1 MPPTLLPFL
10 KMRMLEPRFVLP
22 DAWPQNR
29 ALVLGSL
36 RYGTSPEAFAVEE
49 RGAPPAAAFE
59 GAHHWALWVE
69 KRGLST
75 AAVAASLARWAGCA
89 PGTVGFAGQKDRYAV
104 TGQWFTVPRGV
115 ADREP
120 SLPEGKGWRALRLY
134 PAAKKWRRGD
144 HMGNGFRLR
153 LAGAPR
159 EGAALED
166 ALPAV
171 LARLA
176 APIANYFGP
185 QRFGAG
191 AGNLDAVQRWLAAGS
206 LPRGVPRGF
215 LFSAARAYL
224 FNRLLAARIAR
235 FGLAAHP
242 DDLCDESG
250 VPTAPLWG
258 RGRSASRGA
267 MAELEGSVLEPY
279 GDLCHALEH
288 AGLRQDRRALWIH
301 AEAAHCEVV
310 GPQQLLLGFQLPRGS
325 FATAVLAALGPASWR
340 PAEAA

>member
-1 MPPTLLPFL
+1 M
-10 KMRMLEPRFVLP
+10 VS
-22 DAWPQNR
+22 AC
-29 ALVLGSL
+29 GS
-36 RYGTSPEAFAVEE
+36 
-49 RGAPPAAAFE
+49 
-59 GAHHWALWVE
+59 
-69 KRGLST
+69 
-75 AAVAASLARWAGCA
+75 
-89 PGTVGFAGQKDRYAV
+89 
-104 TGQWFTVPRGV
+104 
-115 ADREP
+115 
-120 SLPEGKGWRALRLY
+120 
-134 PAAKKWRRGD
+134 RRS
-144 HMGNGFRLR
+144 
-153 LAGAPR
+153 AQ
-159 EGAALED
+159 GAALED

>member
-1 MPPTLLPFL
+1 MPWPFL
-10 KMRMLEPRFVLP
+10 KMRMLEPRFSLP
-22 DAWPQNR
+22 DAWPQDR
-29 ALVLGSL
+29 APVLGAL
-36 RYGTSPEAFAVEE
+36 LYGTSPEAFAVEE
-49 RGAPPAAAFE
+49 RGAPRPAAAE

-75 AAVAASLARWAGCA
+75 GAVASALARWAGCA
-89 PGTVGFAGQKDRYAV
+89 AGAVGFAGQKDRYAV

-115 ADREP
+115 ADPEP
-120 SLPEGKGWRALRLY
+120 SLPEGEGWRALRLY

-144 HMGNGFRLR
+144 HTGNGFRLQ
-153 LAGAPR
+153 LAGVPL
-159 EGAALED
+159 EGSALEA

-171 LARLA
+171 QARLL

-185 QRFGAG
+185 QRFGVG
-191 AGNLDAVQRWLAAGS
+191 AGNLDAVQRWLATGS
-206 LPRGVPRGF
+206 LPRGIPRSF

-224 FNRLLAARIAR
+224 FNRLLAARVAR
-235 FGLAAHP
+235 FGLSAHP
-242 DDLCDESG
+242 DDHCDEAG

-267 MAELEGSVLEPY
+267 MAELERSVLEPY

-301 AEAAHCEVV
+301 PGAVHCEAVA
-310 GPQQLLLGFQLPRGS
+310 PQQLLLCFQLPRGS
-325 FATAVLAALGPASWR
+325 FATAVLAALGPATWR

>member
-1 MPPTLLPFL
+1 
-10 KMRMLEPRFVLP
+10 MRMLESRFSLP
-22 DAWPQNR
+22 DAWPQDR
-29 ALVLGSL
+29 APVLGAL
-36 RYGTSPEAFAVEE
+36 LYGASPEAFAVEE
-49 RGAPPAAAFE
+49 RGAPPPAVIE

-75 AAVAASLARWAGCA
+75 AVVASALARWAGCA
-89 PGTVGFAGQKDRYAV
+89 AGAVGFAGQKDRYAV
-104 TGQWFTVPRGV
+104 TGQWFTVPRSV
-115 ADREP
+115 ADPEP
-120 SLPEGKGWRALRLY
+120 ALPEGEGWRALRLY

-144 HMGNGFRLR
+144 HAGNGFRLQ
-153 LAGAPR
+153 LAGVPL
-159 EGAALED
+159 EGSALEA

-171 LARLA
+171 QARLL

-185 QRFGAG
+185 QRFGVG
-191 AGNLDAVQRWLAAGS
+191 AGNLDAVQRWLATGS
-206 LPRGVPRGF
+206 LPRGVPRSF

-235 FGLAAHP
+235 FGLVVHA
-242 DDLCDESG
+242 DDHCDENG

-267 MAELEGSVLEPY
+267 LAELEGSVLEPY

-301 AEAAHCEVV
+301 PEAVHCEAAA
-310 GPQQLLLGFQLPRGS
+310 PQQLLLCFQLPRGS
-325 FATAVLAALGPASWR
+325 FATAVLAALGPATWR

>member
-1 MPPTLLPFL
+1 
-10 KMRMLEPRFVLP
+10 MRMLEERFSLP
-22 DAWPQNR
+22 DAWPQDR
-29 ALVLGSL
+29 APVLRGL
-36 RYGTSPEAFAVEE
+36 LYGTSPEAFAVDE
-49 RGAPPAAAFE
+49 RGAPPTEAAD

-75 AAVAASLARWAGCA
+75 AAVASALARWAGCA
-89 PGTVGFAGQKDRYAV
+89 SDAVGFAGQKDRYAV
-104 TGQWFTVPRGV
+104 TGQWFTVPRSV
-115 ADREP
+115 ADLEP
-120 SLPEGKGWRALRLY
+120 SLPEGKGWRALRVY
-134 PAAKKWRRGD
+134 PTAKKWRRGD
-144 HMGNGFRLR
+144 HAGNGFCLR
-153 LAGAPR
+153 LAVAPR
-159 EGAALED
+159 EGAALEA
-166 ALPAV
+166 ALPEV
-171 LARLA
+171 QARLA

-185 QRFGAG
+185 QRFGVG

-206 LPRGVPRGF
+206 LPRDVPRSF

-235 FGLAAHP
+235 FGLTVHA
-242 DDLCDESG
+242 DDHCDENG

-267 MAELEGSVLEPY
+267 IAELEGSVLEPY

-301 AEAAHCEVV
+301 AAGARCEVV
-310 GPQQLLLGFQLPRGS
+310 GSEQLLLSFQLPRGS
-325 FATAVLAALGPASWR
+325 FATAVLAALGPATWR

>member
-1 MPPTLLPFL
+1 MPLPFL
-10 KMRMLEPRFVLP
+10 KMRMLEERFSLP
-22 DAWPQNR
+22 DAWPQDR
-29 ALVLGSL
+29 APVLSGL
-36 RYGTSPEAFAVEE
+36 LYGTSPEAFSVDD
-49 RGAPPAAAFE
+49 RGAPPPAAIE

-75 AAVAASLARWAGCA
+75 AVVASALARWAGCA
-89 PGTVGFAGQKDRYAV
+89 PGAVGFAGQKDRYAV

-115 ADREP
+115 ADPEP
-120 SLPEGKGWRALRLY
+120 CLPEGEGWRALRLY
-134 PAAKKWRRGD
+134 PTAKKWRRGD
-144 HMGNGFRLR
+144 HAGNSFRLR

-159 EGAALED
+159 EGAALEA

-171 LARLA
+171 QARLA

-185 QRFGAG
+185 QRFGVG

-206 LPRGVPRGF
+206 LPRDVPRSF

-235 FGLAAHP
+235 FGLSVHA
-242 DDLCDESG
+242 DDHCDESG

-267 MAELEGSVLEPY
+267 IAELEGSVLEPY

-301 AEAAHCEVV
+301 AEGAHCEVV
-310 GPQQLLLGFQLPRGS
+310 GSEQLLLSFQLPRGS
-325 FATAVLAALGPASWR
+325 FATAVLAALGPATWR